1 MSIERIHL
9 RKLLKIMFLADVP
22 RRSALRADIREEI
35 ARDAGDA
42 GGGGDFYGPFWADAR
57 SHVFAT
63 EDLHATVQTRIQANG
78 RRRNIYPRLRDGFLR
93 WWTERRRWTNAPF
106 QPGRQLKS
114 NFNFTD
120 LQATVKVDSILS
132 VRDSL
137 GVEHY
142 VYPYFAPEPVLSDE
156 AARLGLWLLLET
168 LDQVPPAEIRIL
180 DVIRGETFSIDR
192 YPLVGTEE
200 RDFIHRYRALL
211 TERATLAEEYD

>member
-1 MSIERIHL
+1 MSVERIHL
-9 RKLLKIMFLADVP
+9 RKLLKIMFLAAGP

-35 ARDAGDA
+35 ARDAGDD

-57 SHVFAT
+57 SHVFGL

-78 RRRNIYPRLRDGFLR
+78 RRRNLYPRLRDGFLR

-106 QPGRQLKS
+106 QPGQQLKS
-114 NFNFTD
+114 NFHFPD
-120 LQATVKVDSILS
+120 LGATVKVDSILS
-132 VRDSL
+132 VRDAQ

-142 VYPYFAPEPVLSDE
+142 VYPYFAPEPVLSEE

-200 RDFIHRYRALL
+200 QNFIRRYRALL
-211 TERATLAEEYD
+211 AEREALAEEYD